1 MVKILFV
8 HGFNNFLSEERRNIL
23 EQYFE
28 VIAPEFDYNNAQNL
42 FYELSQIIENENIKA
57 IIANSMGGVFAYYL
71 AEKYDLPAL
80 CFNPALCIIEEVRKH
95 AEIPE
100 IIPKSNKITFV
111 IGGKDT
117 TVPALISFDW
127 LAKNV
132 HPDFILKW
140 YNSMGHHTEISVL
153 DIEVKQFFEKYFS

>member
-1 MVKILFV
+1 MVKILFI
-8 HGFNNFLSEERRNIL
+8 HGFNNFLSEERRKIL

-28 VIAPEFDYNNAQNL
+28 VIAPEFNYNNAQNL
-42 FYELSQIIENENIKA
+42 LNELSKIIEDEGIKA
-57 IIANSMGGVFAYYL
+57 IIGNSMGGLFSYYL

-80 CFNPALCIIEEVRKH
+80 CFNPALCAVEEVRKH

-117 TVPALISFDW
+117 TVPALRSFEW
-127 LAKNV
+127 ITKNV
-132 HPDFILKW
+132 YPDFILKW
-140 YNSMGHHTEISVL
+140 YNSMGHHTEIAVL
-153 DIEVKQFFEKYFS
+153 DIETKQFFEKYF